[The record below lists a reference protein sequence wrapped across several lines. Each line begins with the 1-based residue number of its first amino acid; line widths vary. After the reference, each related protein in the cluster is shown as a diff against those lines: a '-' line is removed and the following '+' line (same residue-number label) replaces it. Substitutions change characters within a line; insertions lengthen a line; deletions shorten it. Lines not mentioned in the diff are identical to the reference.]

1 MYAYEYM
8 YMHVCVCVCVYVT
21 LPHMYLY
28 LCLCTHTHT
37 RVYTHRYVQS
47 STLSW
52 QLRCFNEITLVTADC
67 YGGEEL
73 QFAVGRSANET
84 GMPKPYA

>member
-1 MYAYEYM
+1 
-8 YMHVCVCVCVYVT
+8 
-21 LPHMYLY
+21 
-28 LCLCTHTHT
+28 
-37 RVYTHRYVQS
+37 VQS